1 MLDNFLP
8 DGITI
13 DDAIVILASCSSL
26 AVVSLV
32 WFALLP
38 ADAGVKR
45 ARFLAQQRLA
55 MRAGI
60 SGPIRRNQEYKPTTS
75 MMHKVVNSFK
85 LLRSSHAE
93 KASLKLTRAGWR
105 SKDAVVK
112 YFFMKLVLPFVFGAA
127 ALFLVFG
134 VELYDL
140 DLPRKL
146 LVCLGAVILGA
157 YMPDIIAKNAAQ
169 KRQDKISK
177 SLPDTM
183 DLMVICAEAGLSLD
197 ATLSRVA
204 KEIETN
210 SPELADELGLT
221 GLELGF
227 LPDRK
232 TALKNFAIRTDLSI
246 IRGLVNTLLQSER
259 YGTPVALSLRVMS
272 AESRDERMLKAEEK
286 AARLP
291 AMLTVPMILF
301 ILPPLF
307 VILIGPAVIS
317 TMDALSAM

>member
-1 MLDNFLP
+1 
-8 DGITI
+8 
-13 DDAIVILASCSSL
+13 
-26 AVVSLV
+26 
-32 WFALLP
+32 
-38 ADAGVKR
+38 
-45 ARFLAQQRLA
+45 
-55 MRAGI
+55 
-60 SGPIRRNQEYKPTTS
+60 
-75 MMHKVVNSFK
+75 
-85 LLRSSHAE
+85 
-93 KASLKLTRAGWR
+93 
-105 SKDAVVK
+105 
-112 YFFMKLVLPFVFGAA
+112 
-127 ALFLVFG
+127 
-134 VELYDL
+134 
-140 DLPRKL
+140 
-146 LVCLGAVILGA
+146 
-157 YMPDIIAKNAAQ
+157 
-169 KRQDKISK
+169 
-177 SLPDTM
+177 
-183 DLMVICAEAGLSLD
+183 LD
-197 ATLSRVA
+197 AALSRVA

-227 LPDRK
+227 LPNRK

-246 IRGLVNTLLQSER
+246 IRALVNTLLQSER

>member
-1 MLDNFLP
+1 
-8 DGITI
+8 
-13 DDAIVILASCSSL
+13 
-26 AVVSLV
+26 
-32 WFALLP
+32 
-38 ADAGVKR
+38 
-45 ARFLAQQRLA
+45 
-55 MRAGI
+55 
-60 SGPIRRNQEYKPTTS
+60 
-75 MMHKVVNSFK
+75 
-85 LLRSSHAE
+85 
-93 KASLKLTRAGWR
+93 
-105 SKDAVVK
+105 
-112 YFFMKLVLPFVFGAA
+112 
-127 ALFLVFG
+127 
-134 VELYDL
+134 
-140 DLPRKL
+140 
-146 LVCLGAVILGA
+146 
-157 YMPDIIAKNAAQ
+157 MPDIIAKNAAQ

-197 ATLSRVA
+197 AALSRVA

-227 LPDRK
+227 LPDRR
-232 TALKNFAIRTDLSI
+232 TALKNLAIRTDLSI
-246 IRGLVNTLLQSER
+246 VRGLVNTLLQSER

-291 AMLTVPMILF
+291 ALLTVPMILF

>member
-1 MLDNFLP
+1 M
-8 DGITI
+8 
-13 DDAIVILASCSSL
+13 
-26 AVVSLV
+26 
-32 WFALLP
+32 
-38 ADAGVKR
+38 
-45 ARFLAQQRLA
+45 
-55 MRAGI
+55 
-60 SGPIRRNQEYKPTTS
+60 
-75 MMHKVVNSFK
+75 
-85 LLRSSHAE
+85 RSSHAE

-105 SKDAVVK
+105 SKDAVVR
-112 YFFMKLVLPFVFGAA
+112 YFFMKLALPFVFGAA
-127 ALFLVFG
+127 ALFFVFG
-134 VELYDL
+134 VEFYDL

-146 LVCLGAVILGA
+146 LACLGAVILGA
-157 YMPDIIAKNAAQ
+157 YLPDIIAKNAAQ
-169 KRQDKISK
+169 KRQEKISK

-197 ATLSRVA
+197 AALSRVA

-227 LPDRK
+227 LPNRA
-232 TALKNFAIRTDLSI
+232 TALKNLAIRTDLSI